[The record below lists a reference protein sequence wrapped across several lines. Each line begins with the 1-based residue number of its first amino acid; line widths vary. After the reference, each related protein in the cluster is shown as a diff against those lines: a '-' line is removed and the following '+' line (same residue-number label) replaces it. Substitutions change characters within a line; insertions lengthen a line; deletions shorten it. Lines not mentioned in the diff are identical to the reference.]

1 MQLGRNN
8 NRLGISSGNLSIDEH
23 LLFVITS
30 TCLCSLRMSR
40 KTTVSGANKER
51 SKTDHTM
58 SKIDMIVFA
67 RRADIDIIVFARR
80 AGKDLSMLYAW
91 ICYSCLCPLKL
102 LD

>member
-1 MQLGRNN
+1 LQLGRNN
-8 NRLGISSGNLSIDEH
+8 NRLGISSGNLSINE
-23 LLFVITS
+23 FVITS

-67 RRADIDIIVFARR
+67 RRADIDTIDFARPADIEIIVFAR
-80 AGKDLSMLYAW
+80 
-91 ICYSCLCPLKL
+91 
-102 LD
+102 